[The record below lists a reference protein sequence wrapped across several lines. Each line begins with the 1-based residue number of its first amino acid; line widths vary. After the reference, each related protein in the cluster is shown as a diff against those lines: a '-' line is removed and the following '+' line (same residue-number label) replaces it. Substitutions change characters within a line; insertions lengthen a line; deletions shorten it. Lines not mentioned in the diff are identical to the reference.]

1 MWWLD
6 TYGLD
11 PDRVDAL
18 PAGTYARAKD
28 IHNLIVQAKNE
39 AQERANRR

>member
-6 TYGLD
+6 TYKL
-11 PDRVDAL
+11 PPREVEEL

-28 IHNLIVQAKNE
+28 IHNLIVQAKND